1 MENETP
7 KVHTSPLPPPAHE
20 PSKALKTSL
29 IILVLVVFI
38 LSLGAVYYF
47 WGSKLI
53 AHFSKNQNATSTPI
67 DQSSTST
74 LLTPTTTESTSTSTS
89 TQNVV
94 VEKELQ
100 QVTNIGDFE
109 FSPEVRKLLIKNQF
123 AVVPGME
130 REFYSIYEVNRYNKT
145 PNFITTDSI
154 LHSYHLMFDYLLKD
168 LEEQKLSTDLSILNK
183 NILPEAEKQYAALKG
198 TPWANAAKRN
208 LGFFNVGSKLL
219 DDTTKINPLVATE
232 VKKELALIAEHKSI
246 EASPLM
252 NLGSTADIY
261 SANKE
266 DYSQYTVRGHY
277 TKSDTLKNYFK
288 SMMWYGRMSF
298 RIKSED
304 EVRSAVLITLLLRNK
319 DNQTR
324 WQNIYE
330 PTSFLVGKSDDIT
343 YADLNNLLETVYG
356 KNLSLETVTK
366 NPALFAK
373 FLEKTKTLAPPQ
385 INSIPIFN
393 SKINPDKEN
402 EIKAFRF
409 MGQRFTIDA
418 AVFQRLTDREV
429 PGRMLPTALDLP
441 AAMGSAEALLI
452 IEQNKMADYPGY
464 KENLAKLQKYFAGL
478 KEDTWGQNAYWNWIY
493 ALQPLLTDRR
503 YQEEATPEPDFMKND
518 AWVRKDLNTFL
529 GSWTEL
535 KHDTILYAKQSYAEM
550 GGGPGDENKK
560 DDRGYVEPN
569 TAVYYRLVGLVRKMR
584 SGLLERK
591 LLSPKQTELLDLMD
605 SLALSLKNISEKELN
620 GAKLTDEEYETIRS
634 YGGQIEHLWYEA
646 NKSEIEKGTADTIEY
661 LEKNPAALVADIASD
676 PNGFILEEG
685 TGYISEIYA
694 LVPIDGK
701 LRVAKGGTYSYYEL
715 SSPLAERLTDE
726 KWRELLGSEKPPA
739 LPKWTEIFTAS
750 NATK

>member
-29 IILVLVVFI
+29 TILVLVVFI
-38 LSLGAVYYF
+38 LSLGVVYYF

-74 LLTPTTTESTSTSTS
+74 LLTPTTTENISTSTS

-261 SANKE
+261 TANKE

-277 TKSDTLKNYFK
+277 TKSDTLKNYFR

-356 KNLSLETVTK
+356 KNPSLETVTK

-464 KENLAKLQKYFAGL
+464 QENLAKLQKYFAGL
-478 KEDTWGQNAYWNWIY
+478 KEDTWGQNAYWSWIY
-493 ALQPLLTDRR
+493 TLEPLLTDRR
-503 YQEEATPEPDFMKND
+503 NQEKTTPEPNFMKNE

-620 GAKLTDEEYETIRS
+620 GTKLTDEEYETIRS

-676 PNGFILEEG
+676 PNGFALEEG

-694 LVPIDGK
+694 LVPVDGK